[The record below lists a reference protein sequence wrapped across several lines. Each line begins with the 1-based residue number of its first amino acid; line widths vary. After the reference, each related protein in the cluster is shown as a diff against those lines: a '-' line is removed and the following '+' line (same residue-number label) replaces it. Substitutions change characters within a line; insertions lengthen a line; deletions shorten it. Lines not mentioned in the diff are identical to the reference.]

1 MPKKLL
7 FIAPLPPPIDG
18 QSKASAEALKAF
30 NELGWSIDVLNTGR
44 ALVKR
49 SFSTEFHRIFDVIK
63 FLYKIFSCA
72 KKSDI
77 IYLSLSES
85 YLGNIKDM
93 LIYCLIRKNLKNT
106 IIHMLGGSGMD
117 VLLNKNKFTSRLN
130 GFFMKQM
137 HAVVVEGARGKRVFQ
152 KYFPPEK
159 IKVIHNFADDY
170 LHSTPNEVLMKFKKK
185 EVLNVLYLSNLLHGK
200 GYVELFKGYLK
211 LPLFIR
217 QQMTLTFVGGFQDI
231 NNEQEFLSLIAN
243 ETDIKYLGKFIDGAE
258 KKELYLKSHIFCL
271 PTYYPYEGQP
281 ISILEAYATGCAVI
295 TTNHAGIP
303 DVFKDNVNGLLV
315 NEMDSD
321 DITRALTDLF
331 YNKDKIQDFAFN
343 NLLEAQT
350 MYKTKI
356 YRDKIKSIFI
366 KK

>member
-1 MPKKLL
+1 MTKRLL
-7 FIAPLPPPIDG
+7 FIAPLPPPTDG

-30 NELGWSIDVLNTGR
+30 IELGWEIDILNIR
-44 ALVKR
+44 RRHIKR
-49 SFSTEFHRIFDVIK
+49 TISTEILRIFDVFIY
-63 FLYKIFSCA
+63 LYKSFKYSRKA
-72 KKSDI
+72 NS
-77 IYLSLSES
+77 IYYSLSES
-85 YLGNIKDM
+85 YLGNIKDL
-93 LIYCLIRKNLKNT
+93 LIYILLWGKIKYVTL
-106 IIHMLGGSGMD
+106 HMLGGTGMD
-117 VLLNKNKFTSRLN
+117 KLLNQNKFTSFIN
-130 GFFMKQM
+130 CFFMKKM
-137 HAVVVEGARGKRVFQ
+137 NAVIVEGDRGRSIFK
-152 KYFPPEK
+152 KYFSENK
-159 IKVIHNFADDY
+159 IKIINNFADDY
-170 LHSTPNEVLMKFKKK
+170 LHSANDAVVVKFKNI
-185 EVLNVLYLSNLLHGK
+185 EVLNILYLSNLLQGK
-200 GYVELFKGYLK
+200 GYMELFKGYVK
-211 LPLFIR
+211 LPLSIR

-303 DVFKDNVNGLLV
+303 DVFKDNVNGMLV
-315 NEMDSD
+315 KAMDSD

-366 KK
+366 EK